1 MDQIKAAHEAGI
13 DFDSLINKYSTDKN
27 EQNLAKGGYPVHP
40 ESKNWPEEF
49 IKAVV
54 ALKKPGAL
62 SEPVLTDM
70 GIHMLYYASDI
81 PAGEH
86 ELTSEERETLNASA
100 LRYYQDQEL
109 EKLIAVW
116 RDEYDIETHPELL
129 DD

>member
-1 MDQIKAAHEAGI
+1 M
-13 DFDSLINKYSTDKN
+13 
-27 EQNLAKGGYPVHP
+27 
-40 ESKNWPEEF
+40 
-49 IKAVV
+49 
-54 ALKKPGAL
+54 ALKKPGDI
-62 SEPVLTDM
+62 SGPVLTDL
-70 GIHMLYYASDI
+70 GIHILCYASDI

-86 ELTSEERETLNASA
+86 ELTAEERETLNASA